1 VGITMQ
7 QEEAMTAQS
16 AAISQLKDMLAQ
28 LITV

>member
-1 VGITMQ
+1 MQ